1 MGTCCRAASA
11 SNWRR
16 PGCRCRWPDVQVKV
30 LPDDVP
36 TADEV
41 AVFSQKAHMKRP
53 ERDVANAVAVAVY
66 GLEQHEAPAP
76 DGGPKQEGIQVPP
89 NGDDQ
94 LDDVLEVA
102 DGVCQLGRGVIDHEL
117 VPGDLGLLRGFFRGG
132 LKLANWLAYLLTY
145 ALTHLLPYLLIYLLT
160 H

>member
-41 AVFSQKAHMKRP
+41 AVFSQKDRM
-53 ERDVANAVAVAVY
+53 
-66 GLEQHEAPAP
+66 
-76 DGGPKQEGIQVPP
+76 KQEGIQVPP

-94 LDDVLEVA
+94 LDDVLEGV
-102 DGVCQLGRGVIDHEL
+102 DCVCQLGRGVIDREL

-145 ALTHLLPYLLIYLLT
+145 LFTYSRTYALTSLLSYLLT
-160 H
+160 DSLTD

>member
-1 MGTCCRAASA
+1 
-11 SNWRR
+11 
-16 PGCRCRWPDVQVKV
+16 
-30 LPDDVP
+30 
-36 TADEV
+36 
-41 AVFSQKAHMKRP
+41 MKRP
-53 ERDVANAVAVAVY
+53 EQPVANAVAVVAVAVY

-94 LDDVLEVA
+94 LDDVLEVV
-102 DGVCQLGRGVIDHEL
+102 DCVCQQGRGVIDHEL

-145 ALTHLLPYLLIYLLT
+145 LLTDLRTYALTHLLPYLRTYLLT